1 MKKDGGGG
9 VKQRGCGVK
18 FTEGTLN
25 SRTLISREWAGLSSE
40 AECILFGSHSIF
52 FFLKTLPTLKEKKS
66 SHQNPDYQ
74 LLLKITGPSSHTGPA
89 FKPGSHWLEACW
101 CGFQSPWFEESSAF
115 LPRLCQLL
123 S

>member
-52 FFLKTLPTLKEKKS
+52 FFFEDIANIKRKKKFTS
-66 SHQNPDYQ
+66 KSR
-74 LLLKITGPSSHTGPA
+74 LSAS
-89 FKPGSHWLEACW
+89 
-101 CGFQSPWFEESSAF
+101 FENNWAI
-115 LPRLCQLL
+115 
-123 S
+123 

>member
-74 LLLKITGPSSHTGPA
+74 LLLKITGPSSHT
-89 FKPGSHWLEACW
+89 
-101 CGFQSPWFEESSAF
+101 SSLAAIGW
-115 LPRLCQLL
+115 RLAGVVFRILDLRKAQLSCL
-123 S
+123 GCVSCLANM